1 MCRPH
6 DWMRQLIT
14 SPTARRKAGVI
25 GFDQDEPQS
34 FIVIATTAGRQSM
47 LILTAPELFVISVQ
61 NFTVVQSEIAGA
73 SRG

>member
-1 MCRPH
+1 
-6 DWMRQLIT
+6 
-14 SPTARRKAGVI
+14 
-25 GFDQDEPQS
+25 
-34 FIVIATTAGRQSM
+34 M